1 MFSDCPGRG
10 HDIVGNQGGACGDV
24 SFWIL
29 ILVCVGHYWCIPCA
43 FLRHLRIYVRKCRT
57 LAWYNA
63 QGGHN
68 VRPVVIPFF
77 CNVNKIVKL
86 FRLFSTRR
94 PQVGVSKSRELRCK
108 YNLYSLQIVG
118 QKSGN
123 LEKRNPRIYYNNLV
137 DFFNIFSGF
146 LKSLT
151 NSR

>member
-29 ILVCVGHYWCIPCA
+29 ILVCTWHYWRIPRAC
-43 FLRHLRIYVRKCRT
+43 LRHLRAHVRHMPYT
-57 LAWYNA
+57 SA
-63 QGGHN
+63 QGGQN
-68 VRPVVIPFF
+68 VRLVIIPFF

-123 LEKRNPRIYYNNLV
+123 SEKRNPRIYYKNLV
-137 DFFNIFSGF
+137 DYFNIFRRF

-151 NSR
+151 NIC